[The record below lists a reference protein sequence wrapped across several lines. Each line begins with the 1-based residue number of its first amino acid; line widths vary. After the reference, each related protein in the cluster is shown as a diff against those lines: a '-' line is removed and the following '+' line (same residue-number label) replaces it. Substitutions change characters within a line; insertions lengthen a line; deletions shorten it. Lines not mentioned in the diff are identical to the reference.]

1 VVAIPRRSVLATEET
16 LWNECTQHSD
26 LSDSLSAF
34 PGKVVLVFIVA
45 YSPRGENARL
55 VSMIRLY
62 HEQQMHII
70 RMPKFLFLFY
80 F

>member
-1 VVAIPRRSVLATEET
+1 MVALPRRSVLVAVLAVEGIW
-16 LWNECTQHSD
+16 WNECTQHPD

-45 YSPRGENARL
+45 YSPRVENAPL

-62 HEQQMHII
+62 HE
-70 RMPKFLFLFY
+70 
-80 F
+80 